1 MDSEA
6 THDSGS
12 VRGRPLAV
20 LALFFSVTANFFIV
34 RVKARRRV
42 LASFAPLARL
52 VLVSAYGTY
61 QTRSVQAGKG
71 YSFSK
76 IREGHDRYRS
86 DEDREERR

>member
-1 MDSEA
+1 MIRALCEA
-6 THDSGS
+6 
-12 VRGRPLAV
+12 GRRRFWLSSIPSRPT
-20 LALFFSVTANFFIV
+20 FFDV

-61 QTRSVQAGKG
+61 QTRSVQEGKG

-76 IREGHDRYRS
+76 IRDGHDRYRS

>member
-1 MDSEA
+1 M
-6 THDSGS
+6 
-12 VRGRPLAV
+12 
-20 LALFFSVTANFFIV
+20 
-34 RVKARRRV
+34 